1 MLVARRVSQVENQGL
16 HTNEGVLNS
25 VGTHVKRQSIYRPIV
40 NFLYRYLSI
49 VHLPDSLCI
58 WGIVYGIVFLSV
70 PFLSGE
76 APVVIVIQTTFR
88 PTLGMDT
95 SLRMDP
101 LGLDGR
107 PT

>member
-70 PFLSGE
+70 PFLSH
-76 APVVIVIQTTFR
+76 QT
-88 PTLGMDT
+88 PTYFICPDMRT
-95 SLRMDP
+95 
-101 LGLDGR
+101 
-107 PT
+107 

>member
-70 PFLSGE
+70 PFLTSWHTLFRGARVRG
-76 APVVIVIQTTFR
+76 APR
-88 PTLGMDT
+88 GCRLGVAT
-95 SLRMDP
+95 ARAAQY
-101 LGLDGR
+101 G
-107 PT
+107 